1 MTAIARFL
9 RDLLHSFTWRQFL
22 LAQCLAAAMES
33 IAVLSFVIPLQPP
46 PSFAWS
52 RLVIDETI
60 GLSIVLALLVA
71 NQAIVRGARQFA
83 AYATAIVV
91 ASIAA
96 AVIQF
101 QLRHWLHIYTNV
113 DQPGI
118 EMSRRRMQM
127 VYVGSDTLTY
137 GVLFLL
143 MYVDYQRRERAL
155 RRLREAELE
164 RARNEQRRVQSRLGA
179 MRSSID
185 GEELITQLVDVQRLF
200 ESDSPDA
207 ECRLDEL
214 VAALRA
220 KVTQLD
226 ATHVATSV

>member
-52 RLVIDETI
+52 RVVIEETI
-60 GLSIVLALLVA
+60 GLSIVLALLAA
-71 NQAIVRGARQFA
+71 NQAIVRGARPIA

-101 QLRHWLHIYTNV
+101 QVRHWLHIYTNA
-113 DQPGI
+113 DRPGI
-118 EMSRRRMQM
+118 EMSRRRMR
-127 VYVGSDTLTY
+127 SDTLTY

-200 ESDSPDA
+200 ESDSPEA
-207 ECRLDEL
+207 ECRLDQL

-226 ATHVATSV
+226 ATQVATSV